1 MGEKDV
7 RPGSDTEQ
15 LRVFTK
21 RLLDDLRALEQ
32 IIDRGLVESGIRRI
46 GAEQE
51 LFLVDDHWRPATAAT
66 EVLEVIDD
74 PRVTGELGR
83 FNLEFNLDPREFG
96 GDCLSS
102 LEREIEHLLGLVRAA
117 AAECGVQVVLTGIL
131 PTLRKSDLSL
141 ENMTPEPR
149 YYALNDALTRLSGG
163 PYKFRIQG
171 TDDLLI
177 SHDSIMLEAANTSF
191 QVHFQVGPGEF
202 AKLYNIA
209 LAVTAPVM
217 AAATNSPLLFGRRL
231 WRETRIALFQQSIDT
246 RGGAPDLRDLP
257 PRVRFGGRW
266 VDRSILE
273 IFKEDIAQFDVV
285 LASDMGADEDPFE
298 SIEQGRAAP
307 LRALMLHNSTVY
319 RWNRPCYGVKD
330 GVAHLRIENRVLPS
344 GPTPVDEMANA
355 AFWFGLMA
363 GLAEEHEDIRTVMA
377 FDDAKSN
384 FIAAGRLGLGAHFQ
398 WLNGD
403 VYSAPDLIQQ
413 RLVPLARE
421 ALTEVG
427 IDREDIERY
436 LGVIEARVGGRR
448 TGADWLI
455 QSLAAMKD
463 PSTMDERLCALT
475 GATVSR
481 QENGQPVHTWKLAS
495 LEESGGW
502 RPSFMYVE
510 QYMNTAPIT
519 VHKDAPIDLVANL
532 LDWHRIQ
539 HIPVEAEGHRLVGL
553 VSHRSLLRFLAGEE
567 RNRHHGPVP
576 VSEIMHRDLVT
587 VTPDVST
594 IDAIK
599 LMREHKIGCLPVV
612 SKGKLVGLVT
622 EREFTGIA
630 GNLLEK
636 MLRE

>member
-7 RPGSDTEQ
+7 RQETDTEQ

-32 IIDRGLVESGIRRI
+32 VIDGGLVESGIRRI

-66 EVLEVIDD
+66 EVLDVVDD

-83 FNLEFNLDPREFG
+83 FNLEFNLDPKEFG
-96 GDCLSS
+96 GDCLSQ
-102 LEREIEHLLGLVRAA
+102 LEREIDELLATVRRGAA
-117 AAECGVQVVLTGIL
+117 QCGVKVALTGIL

-141 ENMTPEPR
+141 DNMMPEPR
-149 YYALNDALTRLSGG
+149 YHALNDALTQLSGG
-163 PYKFRIQG
+163 PYQFRIQG

-191 QVHFQVGPGEF
+191 QVHFQVGPEEF

-246 RGGAPDLRDLP
+246 RGGAPDLRELS
-257 PRVRFGGRW
+257 PRVRFGARW
-266 VDRSILE
+266 IDRSILE
-273 IFKEDIAQFDVV
+273 IFREDIAQFDVV
-285 LASDMGADEDPFE
+285 LAAEIDENPFE
-298 SIEQGRAAP
+298 SIEKGMAP
-307 LRALMLHNSTVY
+307 SLKALMLHNSTVY

-344 GPTPVDEMANA
+344 GPTPLDEMANA

-363 GLAEEHEDIRTVMA
+363 GLAEQYDDIRSVMS

-384 FIAAGRLGLGAHFQ
+384 FIVAGRLGLAGHFH
-398 WLNGD
+398 WINGD
-403 VYSAPDLIQQ
+403 MFSAPDLILQ
-413 RLVPLARE
+413 RLLPLSRE

-427 IDREDIERY
+427 IDQDDIERY
-436 LGVIEARVGGRR
+436 LGVIEARVSSGR
-448 TGADWLI
+448 TGSDWMI
-455 QSLAAMKD
+455 RSLSSMKD
-463 PSTMDERLCALT
+463 PSTLDERLSALT
-475 GATVSR
+475 AATVSR
-481 QENGQPVHTWKLAS
+481 QEGGEPVHRWDLATID
-495 LEESGGW
+495 EAGGW
-502 RPSFMYVE
+502 LPSYMYVE

-519 VHKDAPIDLVANL
+519 VRADAPIDLVANL

-539 HIPVEAEGHRLVGL
+539 HIPVEAEGHQLVGL
-553 VSHRSLLRFLAGEE
+553 VSHRSLLRFLASDDRE
-567 RNRHHGPVP
+567 RQDAPVP
-576 VSEIMHRDLVT
+576 VSRIMHRDLVT
-587 VTPDVST
+587 VAPETPTVE
-594 IDAIK
+594 AIK
-599 LMREHKIGCLPVV
+599 LMRENKIGCLPVITD
-612 SKGKLVGLVT
+612 SKLVGLIT

-630 GNLLEK
+630 GQLLEK
-636 MLRE
+636 MLQE